1 MTTEHITRVKLTAA
15 EGMVLT
21 NGETFGTQVFLAP
34 GDSPDNWQEISQAEA
49 AERMD
54 KLTPGEV
61 IS

>member
-15 EGMVLT
+15 EGMMLT
-21 NGETFGTQVFLAP
+21 NGDTFGKAVYLAP
-34 GDSPDNWQEISQAEA
+34 GDSLNNWQEISEAEA